1 MKRKQKRQSYRNR
14 LVSTMVVLIVL
25 AVLTAVLATAFSL
38 THTFAP
44 QLDSLRSQI
53 AEQDVENLRNQLT
66 GVTGSMTNLGSSQE
80 VKALLSDRT
89 DASSRTEAILKVSQR
104 INSIFCSSDK
114 IKLLFVYVEG
124 LDKIISVGSEE
135 ALTYLRYRISG
146 DWESAAALQER
157 ICRAT
162 KLSYLSCPADVV
174 GENRVL
180 EILPIPLGSVKPQA
194 YVCSVIEPGMERFRE
209 GLTDIKL
216 LCTDEHLLSSVG
228 VAGDNRLTDEE
239 VRRLVEGAPD
249 TVRLF
254 GEEYHVRKMP
264 LPFGNLYYIYLTS
277 DALFRRP
284 MHQAYLLSFASCAVF
299 SLLAALLAMTCS
311 HKLYSPVGTMINA
324 LVAQGR
330 LAEGKNCNELA
341 AISSLVDRLLEDNHE
356 LNRTLDALTP
366 MLDDLIFYQ
375 TLHHPEGAEGL
386 QWLQAF
392 ENSFLQLVELRF
404 SQRQPDGALQEKML
418 NCLAQNVQNE
428 LKPLFCVRAALMDN
442 AVFLMVS
449 HDMPPEGFRLKTAIA
464 LDKTMQRMISMF
476 GTPVLYTV
484 SQAFPRQQEPREN
497 AVALQQMAVQCEKMF
512 QQGFL
517 QSQPSG
523 GIWFVAAPLQKKEG
537 CVEFIPAS
545 LENRLISLIGSGKA
559 EDAWN
564 ELLQFLNDQLYNH
577 SISFEG
583 IWKLL
588 TGSLDLLFKAC
599 AAAHLEAEPLLGSY
613 QENCRNLRGMLTF
626 SDAVCTLHGLFEKIA
641 AAQQERT
648 QGLPV
653 SQTALDEYI
662 DQHWLQEISLSVAA
676 EHWMLSEGYFSEV
689 VKRLTGRNYP
699 DYLNGRRVQRAMEM
713 MNDRQLT
720 ITEIAERAGFN
731 NYKTFSRCF
740 RKYYHVSPSDY
751 RKTMGAEEKTPT

>member
-1 MKRKQKRQSYRNR
+1 
-14 LVSTMVVLIVL
+14 
-25 AVLTAVLATAFSL
+25 
-38 THTFAP
+38 
-44 QLDSLRSQI
+44 
-53 AEQDVENLRNQLT
+53 
-66 GVTGSMTNLGSSQE
+66 
-80 VKALLSDRT
+80 
-89 DASSRTEAILKVSQR
+89 
-104 INSIFCSSDK
+104 
-114 IKLLFVYVEG
+114 
-124 LDKIISVGSEE
+124 
-135 ALTYLRYRISG
+135 
-146 DWESAAALQER
+146 
-157 ICRAT
+157 
-162 KLSYLSCPADVV
+162 
-174 GENRVL
+174 
-180 EILPIPLGSVKPQA
+180 
-194 YVCSVIEPGMERFRE
+194 
-209 GLTDIKL
+209 
-216 LCTDEHLLSSVG
+216 
-228 VAGDNRLTDEE
+228 
-239 VRRLVEGAPD
+239 
-249 TVRLF
+249 
-254 GEEYHVRKMP
+254 
-264 LPFGNLYYIYLTS
+264 
-277 DALFRRP
+277 
-284 MHQAYLLSFASCAVF
+284 
-299 SLLAALLAMTCS
+299 
-311 HKLYSPVGTMINA
+311 
-324 LVAQGR
+324 
-330 LAEGKNCNELA
+330 
-341 AISSLVDRLLEDNHE
+341 
-356 LNRTLDALTP
+356 
-366 MLDDLIFYQ
+366 
-375 TLHHPEGAEGL
+375 
-386 QWLQAF
+386 
-392 ENSFLQLVELRF
+392 
-404 SQRQPDGALQEKML
+404 
-418 NCLAQNVQNE
+418 
-428 LKPLFCVRAALMDN
+428 MDN

-497 AVALQQMAVQCEKMF
+497 AVALQQMAAQCEKMF

-564 ELLQFLNDQLYNH
+564 ELLQFLNDQLYNQ

-662 DQHWLQEISLSVAA
+662 DQHWLQEISLSAAA